1 MLLFSKP
8 KLTKDYFLSLILAF
22 LPLSFIAG
30 NLSINI
36 NIIIFIFFSLLL
48 YSKEIFSIK
57 FYFLDKI
64 ILSFFLVI
72 IFTGI
77 YNDVYFLINN
87 LEWKSHYT
95 TIIKSFLFLRFFLLY
110 LILRFLVEKR
120 DLDLS
125 LFFISSF
132 VLSLFVSIDIIY
144 QFLIGE
150 DIFGFKPVGRKLG
163 GPFDDELIAGG
174 YLQRFSILALFFIPI
189 FFSKRI
195 KKYKIPVQCG
205 LFLIFILGIVL
216 SGNRM
221 PLVIFIFVI
230 FTLLILQKEIRKYL
244 IPFCILIPLIFVFFY
259 KFNFEVKN
267 NFTSFQKQVSNMAS
281 SIVSKDFDNQTSP
294 QYLKEF
300 VTFYDTWLMN
310 KYIGGGIKNFRY
322 YCHERP
328 KVDKS
333 SKFICNM
340 HPHNYYL
347 EILTETGILGFVI
360 LSLILLRVFFL
371 SFIRKYFL
379 ESNLKNNIIVV
390 PFIFTFFSELF
401 PIKSTGSFFTTGNA
415 TFIFLILPILI
426 GIIRKEN
433 SIENKN

>member
-1 MLLFSKP
+1 MEK
-8 KLTKDYFLSLILAF
+8 SLHY
-22 LPLSFIAG
+22 
-30 NLSINI
+30 N
-36 NIIIFIFFSLLL
+36 
-48 YSKEIFSIK
+48 Y
-57 FYFLDKI
+57 KI
-64 ILSFFLVI
+64 IL
-72 IFTGI
+72 IFKI
-77 YNDVYFLINN
+77 FSVVSYFKISY
-87 LEWKSHYT
+87 WK
-95 TIIKSFLFLRFFLLY
+95 K
-110 LILRFLVEKR
+110 

-174 YLQRFSILALFFIPI
+174 YIQRFSILALFFIPI

-281 SIVSKDFDNQTSP
+281 SIISKDFDNQTSP

-333 SKFICNM
+333 SKFFCNM

>member
-1 MLLFSKP
+1 M
-8 KLTKDYFLSLILAF
+8 
-22 LPLSFIAG
+22 
-30 NLSINI
+30 
-36 NIIIFIFFSLLL
+36 
-48 YSKEIFSIK
+48 
-57 FYFLDKI
+57 
-64 ILSFFLVI
+64 
-72 IFTGI
+72 
-77 YNDVYFLINN
+77 
-87 LEWKSHYT
+87 
-95 TIIKSFLFLRFFLLY
+95 Y

-120 DLDLS
+120 DLNLS

-174 YLQRFSILALFFIPI
+174 YIQRFSILALFFIPI

-281 SIVSKDFDNQTSP
+281 SIISKDFDNQTSP

-310 KYIGGGIKNFRY
+310 KYIGGGIKDFRY

-415 TFIFLILPILI
+415 TYIFLIMPILI

>member
-1 MLLFSKP
+1 MK
-8 KLTKDYFLSLILAF
+8 K
-22 LPLSFIAG
+22 
-30 NLSINI
+30 
-36 NIIIFIFFSLLL
+36 
-48 YSKEIFSIK
+48 
-57 FYFLDKI
+57 
-64 ILSFFLVI
+64 
-72 IFTGI
+72 
-77 YNDVYFLINN
+77 
-87 LEWKSHYT
+87 
-95 TIIKSFLFLRFFLLY
+95 
-110 LILRFLVEKR
+110 

-174 YLQRFSILALFFIPI
+174 YIQRFSILALFFIPI

-244 IPFCILIPLIFVFFY
+244 IPFCILIPLIFLFFY

-281 SIVSKDFDNQTSP
+281 SIISKDFDNQTSP
-294 QYLKEF
+294 QYLREF

-310 KYIGGGIKNFRY
+310 KYIGGN
-322 YCHERP
+322 
-328 KVDKS
+328 
-333 SKFICNM
+333 
-340 HPHNYYL
+340 
-347 EILTETGILGFVI
+347 
-360 LSLILLRVFFL
+360 
-371 SFIRKYFL
+371 
-379 ESNLKNNIIVV
+379 
-390 PFIFTFFSELF
+390 
-401 PIKSTGSFFTTGNA
+401 
-415 TFIFLILPILI
+415 
-426 GIIRKEN
+426 
-433 SIENKN
+433 